1 MEAAIGL
8 GMHAV
13 QACWYLQEGK
23 TQPTGR
29 KSEFA
34 QVEKPLD
41 IIKYIK

>member
-1 MEAAIGL
+1 M
-8 GMHAV
+8 
-13 QACWYLQEGK
+13 ACWYLKKGT

-29 KSEFA
+29 KLEFV